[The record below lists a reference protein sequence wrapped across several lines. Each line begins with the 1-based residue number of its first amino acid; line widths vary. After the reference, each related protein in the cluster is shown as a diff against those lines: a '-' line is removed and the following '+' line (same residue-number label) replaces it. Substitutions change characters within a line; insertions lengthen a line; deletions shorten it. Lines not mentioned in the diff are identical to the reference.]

1 MKKTPL
7 IPIIF
12 FLIITGSLLPAC
24 KKDVVH
30 ILNLGNFSDTTGT
43 LKDAAAAAGIHFGM
57 AIDYSDFTGNATYA
71 SIVKANCDQVTFE
84 NEMKGQYLLQ
94 NDGSVN
100 FTQADA
106 LLNAVT
112 NAGLKVYG
120 HTLIW
125 YQQQNAT
132 YLNSIVGGSGGG
144 VSNLLTNGGFESWT
158 GSTPTGWAYYNQV
171 NGNFSQGTGGANV
184 HGGNY
189 SLAVNVTA
197 GAAQNYQL
205 QVASPSFPVVQG
217 HVYLVSFW
225 IMSPVGGSQYQVEG
239 RSPNGSVAY
248 SGNQSTPSTW
258 TLKTF
263 SFTAASSGNGMIT
276 FDMGASPNGTTYI
289 DDVSV
294 IDQTAAQQ
302 NSTPTAIAHRLDSV
316 MQRYITTVVGHYA
329 GKVVAW
335 DVVNELFT
343 DNGQIRNNT
352 NTPNSNGNPN
362 FFVWSNYL
370 GDSLAI
376 KAFQY
381 ARAADPNALLFIND
395 YNLES
400 SPAKLDSLIA
410 YVNRL
415 KSAGVPIDGIGTQ
428 MHIAWNTSPAAIDNM
443 FQQLAATGLKIR
455 ISELDVKINPYAKP
469 NIAATP
475 LDEYFAY
482 QAVAYQYVV
491 QSYLKNVPKAQQYG
505 ITVWGVHD
513 PDSWLYNNGNDF
525 PLLFDSNYKKKPA
538 FAAVLQ
544 ALKANGQ

>member
-1 MKKTPL
+1 MKK
-7 IPIIF
+7 IPFIPMIF
-12 FLIITGSLLPAC
+12 SLFMIGALFPSC
-24 KKDVVH
+24 KKDQIH
-30 ILNLGNFSDTTGT
+30 ILNLGNFSDTSGN
-43 LKDAAAAAGIHFGM
+43 LKDAATMAGIHFGM
-57 AIDYSDFTGNATYA
+57 AVDYNDFTSNATYA
-71 SIVKANCDQVTFE
+71 SVVKANCDQVTFE

-106 LLNAVT
+106 FLNAVS
-112 NAGLKVYG
+112 NAGLQVFG

-144 VSNLLTNGGFESWT
+144 VSNLLSNGGFESWN
-158 GSTPTGWAYYNQV
+158 GSTPTGWAYYNQQ

-184 HGGNY
+184 HGGSY

-197 GAAQNYQL
+197 GASDNWRL

-239 RSPNGSVAY
+239 RSPNGSVSY
-248 SGNQSTPSTW
+248 SGNQPTPSTW

-263 SFTAASSGNGMIT
+263 SFTAASTGNGMIT

-294 IDQTAAQQ
+294 IDQTLAQQ
-302 NSTPTAIAHRLDSV
+302 NATPTAIAHRLDSV
-316 MQRYITTVVGHYA
+316 MKNYITAVVGHYA

-335 DVVNELFT
+335 DVVNELFA

-352 NTPNSNGNPN
+352 NTPNSNSNPY

-381 ARAADPNALLFIND
+381 ARAADPKALLFIND
-395 YNLES
+395 YGLETNT
-400 SPAKLDSLIA
+400 AKLDSLIA
-410 YVNRL
+410 YVNKL
-415 KSAGVPIDGIGTQ
+415 KSLGVPIDGIGTQ
-428 MHIAWNTSPAAIDNM
+428 MHISWNTPPAAIDNM
-443 FQQLAATGLKIR
+443 FQQLASTGLKIR

-475 LDEYFAY
+475 LDEFFAY
-482 QAVAYQYVV
+482 QAAEYQYVI
-491 QSYLKNVPKAQQYG
+491 QSYLKNVPKNQQYG

-513 PDSWLYNNGNDF
+513 ADSWLYNNGNDF
-525 PLLFDSNYKKKPA
+525 PLLFDVNFKKKPA
-538 FAAVLQ
+538 FSAVLQ
-544 ALKANGQ
+544 ALKGNGQ